1 MRKLTTWY
9 LVVAAAAVGIGGC
22 KSLEVTNPNNP
33 DAKRAFS
40 DPGAVAGL
48 VTGAIRNWLLT
59 RESYDGSLTL
69 SGMADSYSASWN
81 NWNLRYYT
89 SYNSD
94 CTERCGWANS
104 PSDPHRFEIET
115 LYYGYYSLL
124 SSVNDVLTAIRKNH
138 VDLGGTGTTKMHE
151 AVSVMIQAAV
161 FANIALDYDQGF
173 VVTEATDLSNPST
186 LPFLSRTVM
195 RDSALAKFNQAI
207 ALMQATPFSATP
219 GSWLLGPTYS
229 STQLIQLI
237 HTMRAELIAD
247 FPRNSAEVGQA
258 NWAQVATDASQG
270 LSSGS
275 AFDFVFQSD
284 YNVLYDGEK
293 DWGNSNGTM
302 RVDTRVARL
311 VTGGYPDA
319 LGTGPVFNDPY
330 PNHPEPQ
337 PFSKDKRVGDG
348 SWGPEDDVTGQGTVA
363 ATANAGTDFAWFPH
377 EIMNPSRGTYHRSS
391 LGHVRYDF
399 LISPGSALPGDNGN
413 GPAPVYTKAQNDL
426 LWAEGLLRGGGSAAQ
441 AATLINKTRV
451 GRGGLTPLTG
461 SEGQAALLLALNYE
475 QEIEEMGIGPVPFHN
490 RRRATAEGGGANLAN
505 LRTCPGGILC
515 LWIGTPR
522 HMPVPAKE
530 LSVLQKELYTFGG
543 VGQPDLSPSYV
554 GGEAVWNVRQIG
566 DALRKQER
574 EARRSRRQ

>member
-1 MRKLTTWY
+1 MKLAHWIRFAG
-9 LVVAAAAVGIGGC
+9 VVAALGGTAC

-48 VTGAIRNWLLT
+48 VTGAVRNWVLT
-59 RESYDGSLTL
+59 RESLDGSLTL
-69 SGMADSYSASWN
+69 DGMADSYSASWN

-138 VDLGGTGTTKMHE
+138 VDLGGDQVTKMHE
-151 AVSVMIQAAV
+151 AVAVMLQAVV

-173 VVTEATDLSNPST
+173 VVTETTDLSNPQA
-186 LPFLSRTVM
+186 LPFVSRQVL

-207 ALMQATPFSATP
+207 VLMQAKNFTTPAN
-219 GSWLLGPTYS
+219 WLLGPTYTS
-229 STQLIQLI
+229 AQLIQLI
-237 HTMRAELIAD
+237 HTMRAELGAD
-247 FPRNSAEVGQA
+247 FARNSAEVGQA
-258 NWAQVATDASQG
+258 DWTQVATDASQG
-270 LSSGS
+270 LSSG
-275 AFDFVFQSD
+275 APFDFSFQSD
-284 YNVLYDGEK
+284 FNILIDGVK
-293 DWGNSNGTM
+293 AWGNANGTM

-330 PNHPEPQ
+330 PNQPEPQ
-337 PFSKDKRVGDG
+337 PFAKDRRVGDG
-348 SWGPEDDVTGQGTVA
+348 TWGPVDDVSNVGTLA
-363 ATANAGTDFAWFPH
+363 ATANAGTDFAWFPD
-377 EIMNPSRGTYHRSS
+377 EIMNPARGTYHRSS
-391 LGHVRYDF
+391 LGHVRYTY
-399 LISPGSALPGDNGN
+399 LTSPGSGLPTENGT
-413 GPAPVYTKAQNDL
+413 GPAPVYTAAQNDL

-461 SEGQAALLLALNYE
+461 AEGQSALLTALQYE

-490 RRRATAEGGGANLAN
+490 RRRGTPEGAGASLTN

-515 LWIGTPR
+515 LWVGTPR
-522 HMPVPAKE
+522 QMPVPAKE

-554 GGEAVWNVRQIG
+554 GGEAVFNVRQIG
-566 DALRKQER
+566 EALRKREQE
-574 EARRSRRQ
+574 SRRHRQ

>member
-1 MRKLTTWY
+1 MKSIPWY
-9 LVVAAAAVGIGGC
+9 RLAGLVAVVSIAGC
-22 KSLEVTNPNNP
+22 KSLEVTNPNAP

-48 VTGAIRNWLLT
+48 VTGAMRNWVLT
-59 RESYDGSLTL
+59 RESIDGSLPL
-69 SGMADSYSASWN
+69 DGMADSYSASWN

-124 SSVNDVLTAIRKNH
+124 SSVNDVLTAIRKNG
-138 VDLGGTGTTKMHE
+138 VDLGGAQATRMHE
-151 AVSVMIQAAV
+151 AVAVMLQAVV

-173 VVTEATDLSNPST
+173 VVTENTDLSSPQA
-186 LPFLSRTVM
+186 LPFVSRTVM

-207 ALMQATPFSATP
+207 ALMQANAFTTP
-219 GSWLLGPTYS
+219 GTWLLGPSYTS
-229 STQLIQLI
+229 AQLIQLI
-237 HTMRAELIAD
+237 HTMRAELLAD
-247 FPRNSAEVGQA
+247 FARNSAEVGEG

-270 LSSGS
+270 ISSGTP
-275 AFDFVFQSD
+275 FDFTFQSD
-284 YNVLYDGEK
+284 FSVLVDGVK
-293 DWGNSNGTM
+293 AWGNQNGTM

-319 LGTGPVFNDPY
+319 LGTGPVYRDPY
-330 PNHPEPQ
+330 PNVPEPQ
-337 PFSKDKRVGDG
+337 PFSKDRRVGDG
-348 SWGPEDDVTGQGTVA
+348 SWGPENDVTGQSSVA
-363 ATANAGTDFAWFPH
+363 ATANAGTDYAWFPH

-391 LGHVRYDF
+391 LGHIRYTY
-399 LISPGSALPGDNGN
+399 LASPGSGLPTENGN
-413 GPAPVYTKAQNDL
+413 GPAPVYTQAQNDL

-461 SEGQAALLLALNYE
+461 AEGQATLLTALQYE
-475 QEIEEMGIGPVPFHN
+475 QEIEEMGLGPVPFHN
-490 RRRATAEGGGANLAN
+490 RRRATPEGGGASLAN
-505 LRTCPGGILC
+505 LRACSGGILC
-515 LWIGTPR
+515 LWTGTPR
-522 HMPVPAKE
+522 QMPVPAKE

-543 VGQPDLSPSYV
+543 VGQPDMSPSYV
-554 GGEAVWNVRQIG
+554 GGEAVFNVRQIG
-566 DALRKQER
+566 EAIQRAER
-574 EARRSRRQ
+574 EARRRKQ